1 MFNFKKSAKKAFA
14 ILAASA
20 IIFSSFSCG
29 KKDKGVVESVPPPTI
44 PEYAEQDFVFYGF
57 WSPYDMSKE
66 GFELYKQSGLNTM
79 FFTNHSHEIRNSD
92 TLHYLGS
99 NATMRSLELCREVG
113 LDAIINYG
121 YWYKELAEGVSFSS
135 TPFSDYDLYDEYKD
149 IIVGMHV
156 ADEPNINQIDVFGD
170 DVLTADFKS
179 VYDVPYL
186 VNLYPSTA
194 NWTVVGK
201 DGYRAYVQ
209 KYADEVVADFEDNRL
224 LSVDFYP
231 FRNNSFHSGWLFCY
245 NQVAQVAKATG
256 SMQNY
261 YIQTAV
267 GSEFQSSLGV
277 EEIAMQLN
285 VAMAFGADWFGF
297 YCYEMPRD
305 NADRTPMYE
314 YCMLNADGTPS
325 PLYYAVQSEIARVS
339 AFSNAYLSYDWVK
352 TVPVFKSV
360 EQDNQALLMLGEV
373 DFSGTALKGV
383 KSSEDAIVG
392 CFNSSYGE
400 AFMVVNYTNPSIET
414 TASVKMEFSKG
425 RYVAIY
431 GQESEP
437 EIVELKG
444 GNLTLEIPSGEGYFI
459 TVL

>member
-1 MFNFKKSAKKAFA
+1 MFNFKKSAKRAFA
-14 ILAASA
+14 ILVASA
-20 IIFSSFSCG
+20 LIFSSFSCG
-29 KKDKGVVESVPPPTI
+29 KKDKGADESLPVPTI

-79 FFTNHSHEIRNSD
+79 FFTNHSHEVTSGD

-121 YWYKELAEGVSFSS
+121 YWYKELVEGVSFSE
-135 TPFSDYDLYDEYKD
+135 TPFSDYDLYEDYKD
-149 IIVGMHV
+149 IIVGVHV
-156 ADEPNINQIDVFGD
+156 ADEPNINQIATFGD
-170 DVLTADFKS
+170 DTLTADFKS

-194 NWTVVGK
+194 DWKIVGK

-209 KYADEVVADFEDNRL
+209 KYADEVAKDFEDNRL

-231 FRNNSFHSGWLFCY
+231 FRQNSFHSGWLFCY
-245 NQVAQVAKATG
+245 NEIAQIAKAIG
-256 SMQNY
+256 SKQSY

-267 GSEFQSSLGV
+267 GNEFQSSLGV

-314 YCMLNADGTPS
+314 YCMLNPDGTPS

-339 AFSNAYLSYDWVK
+339 AFSNAYLSYNWVK
-352 TVPVFKSV
+352 TAPVFKNA

-373 DFSGTALKGV
+373 DFSGTAIKKV

-414 TASVKMEFSKG
+414 TAAIEMEFSKG
-425 RYVAIY
+425 RYVVIY
-431 GQESEP
+431 GQDGEP
-437 EIVELKG
+437 QMVQLNNGK
-444 GNLTLEIPSGEGYFI
+444 LSLDLPSGAGYFI